1 MTHKSIRRIRP
12 CPNSTAF
19 APDHIKSRLALFWL
33 NQANKSSKQILNVLC
48 FRCLSQVGG
57 VLKRWGNKCINSV
70 LCILRIG
77 NCWPSVPSFDASMS
91 KNTIH
96 INKIRYFTSRPL
108 VELTQ
113 TKQWDKENRRYGG
126 WRHEFSFQD
135 TERAAKKETRTWLRG
150 PRKWWLSG

>member
-1 MTHKSIRRIRP
+1 MFCASGVSK
-12 CPNSTAF
+12 
-19 APDHIKSRLALFWL
+19 LEG
-33 NQANKSSKQILNVLC
+33 SSKDGVTNLWIASYVFWELETVGQVHIIISPCNQKLAGHHVKCVGVNILGLDSYP
-48 FRCLSQVGG
+48 LG
-57 VLKRWGNKCINSV
+57 
-70 LCILRIG
+70 
-77 NCWPSVPSFDASMS
+77 VPSFDASMS